1 MTVNVDFHADE
12 HTFVSA
18 VKLPNCGAVC
28 VTITKGGSREVNLYF
43 APEQANR
50 FSEDLAIAL
59 HSALAGDARKGARA

>member
-28 VTITKGGSREVNLYF
+28 VTITKGVSREVNLYF
-43 APEQANR
+43 TPEQAKR
-50 FSEDLAIAL
+50 FSEDLAIAV
-59 HSALAGDARKGARA
+59 HKTLADDAEKNME

>member
-28 VTITKGGSREVNLYF
+28 VTITKDGSRKVNLYF
-43 APEQANR
+43 TPEQANR

-59 HSALAGDARKGARA
+59 HSAEHADAGKGAES